1 MAIDVKRLDRD
12 VLDALTKDSR
22 LVTYV
27 LRNTLAAPWRDYGW
41 GRELMTGQV
50 LAACRRLEV
59 RGHVEEA
66 STSYATY
73 KAWQITEAGRI
84 EHHRAAGQGAPD
96 DLVLEDPEKAG
107 WWAYRSG
114 IAGGCPVIVGGFP
127 TAAAARRAAARAAA
141 PISEGGQ

>member
-12 VLDALTKDSR
+12 VLDALANHGV

-27 LRNTLAAPWRDYGW
+27 LRNTLSASWRDYGW
-41 GRELMTGQV
+41 RAELKTSQV

-73 KAWQITEAGRI
+73 KAWRITEAGRAEQPRTV
-84 EHHRAAGQGAPD
+84 EHSAAD
-96 DLVLEDPEKAG
+96 NLVLEDPARPG
-107 WWAYRSG
+107 WWAYRQPG
-114 IAGGCPVIVGGFP
+114 TPGDAPAVVGGFP
-127 TAAAARRAAARAAA
+127 TATAARRAAVRAAA
-141 PISEGGQ
+141 AAAS